1 MTSWLEELCYIET
14 YPGKRRKKKK
24 LFFVSSGHKE
34 ETKGIHFFLMKNSIL
49 IVFASRS
56 AQKETVDYNLLR

>member
-34 ETKGIHFFLMKNSIL
+34 ETKGIHFFS
-49 IVFASRS
+49 
-56 AQKETVDYNLLR
+56 